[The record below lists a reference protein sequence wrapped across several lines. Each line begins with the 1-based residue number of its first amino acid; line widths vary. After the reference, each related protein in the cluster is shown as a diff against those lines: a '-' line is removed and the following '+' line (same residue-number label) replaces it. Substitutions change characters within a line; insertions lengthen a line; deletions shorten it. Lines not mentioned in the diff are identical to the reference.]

1 MEECI
6 TQPHNGVAW
15 CKLCLHKFTLPRLDD
30 PPLDVPRSTNVR
42 SMYLRH
48 LTGGYHP
55 HLHLQE
61 ARAEELMVLMQHYKM
76 QVPAELQDGSE
87 EWPADLKLKWQ
98 HTVLLWNAMLQV
110 SFDRERLATQR
121 TANAIPVVTAL
132 KLGGVDVDRQCYCGA
147 KISFGDYATV
157 IASGASLC
165 PDGCDYAGITDA
177 QDQPDMAQ
185 DSGCECS
192 HHRRLLKRKRKRAR
206 GFP

>member
-1 MEECI
+1 
-6 TQPHNGVAW
+6 
-15 CKLCLHKFTLPRLDD
+15 
-30 PPLDVPRSTNVR
+30 
-42 SMYLRH
+42 
-48 LTGGYHP
+48 
-55 HLHLQE
+55 
-61 ARAEELMVLMQHYKM
+61 MVLLDHYKL

-121 TANAIPVVTAL
+121 TANAIPVVTTL
-132 KLGGVDVDRQCYCGA
+132 KKLGVSVDRQCYCGA
-147 KISFGDYATV
+147 KISVEDGP
-157 IASGASLC
+157 SC
-165 PDGCDYAGITDA
+165 PDGCDFAGITDA